1 MKKIVLFLFV
11 AIATLSVS
19 AQDIYVGGTF
29 SLWRND
35 DINQTSFNIAPEV
48 GYNLSETW
56 ALGVELKYAH
66 DYLEGISTNQFIIA
80 PYARFSY
87 YENKIVRLFVDGGF
101 GFSTTKIKDAGDAF
115 NGFEIGFK
123 PGIAV
128 KLNQHFS
135 VIAKCGFLGYQEDY
149 SSLGSAFGL
158 KLTSENLSFG
168 FHYEF

>member
-11 AIATLSVS
+11 AIATLSVK
-19 AQDIYVGGTF
+19 AQDIYMGGNL
-29 SLWRND
+29 SLWHNSD
-35 DINQTSFNIAPEV
+35 ADNTAFTIAPEI
-48 GYNLSETW
+48 GYNLSEKW
-56 ALGVELKYAH
+56 ALGVTIGFRH
-66 DYLEGISTNQFIIA
+66 DSEDDLSTNTFLIE

-101 GFSTTKIKDAGDAF
+101 GFATAKTEDSDAV

-135 VIAKCGFLGYQEDY
+135 LVAKCGFLGYQNDY
-149 SSLGSAFGL
+149 SEPGSAVGF
-158 KLTSENLSFG
+158 KLGSENLSFG
-168 FHYEF
+168 FHCEF